1 MRCYQGFSVAINF
14 ITRALLVCVPAFVII
29 VFFFFIF
36 FFPMLSLSM
45 FTFNLPLAL
54 SAVIIFNNWL
64 WDLHMHTF
72 SFTLF
77 LSLSFTHSFALPLY
91 LCFSF
96 SSFLILLLFFPFFL
110 FFSRPS
116 GFLVLSILIQTNRS
130 VTLFSFRFVDRKN
143 RFSIARII
151 LLLGDKWKRYCWR
164 RTFCF
169 SLQTIIHLSRNGG
182 TLSVAHCICNIS
194 C

>member
-29 VFFFFIF
+29 VFFFSFLF
-36 FFPMLSLSM
+36 FRCSLSLCLRLICLSHFLPLLYLIIDCEIYICTHSLSLS
-45 FTFNLPLAL
+45 FSLP
-54 SAVIIFNNWL
+54 I
-64 WDLHMHTF
+64 
-72 SFTLF
+72 F

-91 LCFSF
+91 LCFSS

-110 FFSRPS
+110 FFSHPS
-116 GFLVLSILIQTNRS
+116 GFLILPILIQTNRS

-151 LLLGDKWKRYCWR
+151 LLLGDKWKRYC
-164 RTFCF
+164 
-169 SLQTIIHLSRNGG
+169 
-182 TLSVAHCICNIS
+182 
-194 C
+194 